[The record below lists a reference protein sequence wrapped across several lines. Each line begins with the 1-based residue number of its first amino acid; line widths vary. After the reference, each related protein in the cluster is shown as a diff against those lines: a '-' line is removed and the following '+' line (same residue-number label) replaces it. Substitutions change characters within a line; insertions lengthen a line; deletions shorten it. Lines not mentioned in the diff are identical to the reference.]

1 MPTLLNR
8 PNKWSTMSPSQIR
21 NTLVR
26 QSASAAVALNTQLLE
41 LLDAYDFVCERFADD
56 KELEALTVSIDAVS
70 VLPVHIA
77 SQLQMWAESID
88 PGVAKGDFDVD
99 VLTEL
104 ALHMQTLAS
113 FMERRDIS
121 INTNGEK
128 IMKAVSELQLA
139 NAVLHDLSNTTA
151 R

>member
-1 MPTLLNR
+1 
-8 PNKWSTMSPSQIR
+8 MSPSQIR

-41 LLDAYDFVCERFADD
+41 LLDASDFVCERFADD

-128 IMKAVSELQLA
+128 IMKAISELQLA